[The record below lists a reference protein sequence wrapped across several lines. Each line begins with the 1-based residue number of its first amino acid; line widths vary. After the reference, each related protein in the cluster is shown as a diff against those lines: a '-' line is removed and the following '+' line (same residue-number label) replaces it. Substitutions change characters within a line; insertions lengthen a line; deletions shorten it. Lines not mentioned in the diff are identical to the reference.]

1 MKGFTLGL
9 ALKQRQHATRNLVHN
24 MVFLEF
30 WVKLATKPS
39 RVFEEDWQIQAT
51 KLCAKIFR
59 NKKTYRQLHSTH
71 VQFSACK
78 NTIK

>member
-30 WVKLATKPS
+30 WVKLDTKPI
-39 RVFEEDWQIQAT
+39 RVFEEAT
-51 KLCAKIFR
+51 KLFAKIFK

-78 NTIK
+78 KYN